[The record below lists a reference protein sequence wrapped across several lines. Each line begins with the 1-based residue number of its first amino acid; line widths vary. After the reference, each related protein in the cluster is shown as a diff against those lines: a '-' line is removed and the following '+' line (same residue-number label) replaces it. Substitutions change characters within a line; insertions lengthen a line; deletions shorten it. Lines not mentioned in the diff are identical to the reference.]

1 MTKQQ
6 LNAWREYWLGYFA
19 TAAMNGVLLALVD
32 RENILKVYL
41 SDTITND
48 LAAYSFKLSEAMLAE
63 FEARLKAKA
72 L

>member
-1 MTKQQ
+1 
-6 LNAWREYWLGYFA
+6 
-19 TAAMNGVLLALVD
+19 MNGVLLALVD

-48 LAAYSFKLSEAMLAE
+48 LAAYSFKLSDAMLTE